1 MVDALVRPVL
11 QRAMNMVENMTSARA
26 GHHGEGKLS
35 ALALGALGVV
45 YGDIGTSPLYTL
57 KTAID
62 WAGGAVAPEE
72 ALGMFS
78 LIVWTLILITSV
90 KYVAVIMRAD
100 NDGEGGILALMS
112 LLGVRH
118 GRRPFIIAIGMLG
131 AALLFGD
138 GAITPAISVL
148 SALEGLKGPFPN
160 IGPYIAPLSVVVLV
174 ALFAFQSQGTARISK
189 LFGPIMT
196 LWFVV
201 IGALGLAGLVRH
213 PEVLVALN
221 PLVGFSFLASHGTT
235 GFLLLGA
242 VFLCATGAEALYAD
256 MGHFGRRPIRMAWYG
271 LVLPCLVLNYAGQ
284 TALLIDGPITGPV
297 NPFFDLCPSA
307 LQLPLIGLSTIATV
321 IASQSIITGAF
332 SMTRQAIQLGLL
344 PRMRIVQTSEESYG
358 QIYVGFVNWALMV
371 LTLALTVGFQSSER
385 LAAAF
390 GIAVSLTM
398 LLTSLLM
405 FIAIREVWRW
415 SLGAS
420 LAVAGLFIIVD
431 SSFVAANLVKFLEGG
446 WIPLATAA
454 VIYFLMDSWAEGY
467 AETRASLER
476 DTFPIGNFIL
486 RMADK
491 TRVKGTAVYL
501 TGRTDVVP
509 VPLLHN
515 LKHNKILHERIVL
528 LHVESEQIPRIDPV
542 ARFETSRIDSE
553 FYAINLRY
561 GFMEQPDIPH
571 ALLASPH
578 MPFHV
583 NMADT
588 SFFVGRLTIVPTGL
602 SVWRRFRLRL
612 YQLMHR
618 NAISATEFF
627 RIPPGRVVELGTQVE
642 L

>member
-1 MVDALVRPVL
+1 MAAHSTDT
-11 QRAMNMVENMTSARA
+11 RAN
-26 GHHGEGKLS
+26 GHNDGAFK

-62 WAGGAVAPEE
+62 WAGGAVGPEE

-78 LIVWTLILITSV
+78 LIVWTLLIITSI
-90 KYVAVIMRAD
+90 KYVAVVMRAD

-148 SALEGLKGPFPN
+148 SALEGLKGPFPD
-160 IGPYIAPLSVVVLV
+160 ISPYVAPLSVAVLIV
-174 ALFAFQSQGTARISK
+174 LFAMQSQGTARISR

-196 LWFVV
+196 LWFIV
-201 IGALGLAGLVRH
+201 IGALGLLGLSKH
-213 PEVLVALN
+213 PEVLFALN
-221 PLVGFSFLASHGTT
+221 PMVGLFFLASHGTA

-256 MGHFGRRPIRMAWYG
+256 MGHFGPKPIRLAWYG
-271 LVLPCLVLNYAGQ
+271 LVLPSLVLNYAGQ
-284 TALLIDGPITGPV
+284 TALLIDGPIAGPV
-297 NPFFDLCPSA
+297 NPFFDLCPTA
-307 LQLPLIGLSTIATV
+307 LQLPLVALSTVATV

-344 PRMRIVQTSEESYG
+344 PRIRIVQTSEESYG

-371 LTLALTVGFQSSER
+371 LTLVLTIGFQSSER

-398 LLTSLLM
+398 LLTSFLM
-405 FIAIREVWRW
+405 FIAMREVWRW

-431 SSFVAANLVKFLEGG
+431 GSFVAANLVKFFEGG

-454 VIYFLMDSWAEGY
+454 IIYFLMDCWAEGY
-467 AETRASLER
+467 AETRAALER
-476 DTFPIGNFIL
+476 DTFPIASFIT
-486 RMADK
+486 RMVDK
-491 TRVKGTAVYL
+491 ARVRGTAVYL
-501 TGRTDVVP
+501 TGRTDAVP

-528 LHVESEQIPRIDPV
+528 LHVENEQTPRIDPA
-542 ARFETSRIDSE
+542 ARVETSRLDGE
-553 FYAINLRY
+553 FYAVNIRY
-561 GFMEQPDIPH
+561 GFMEQPDLPH
-571 ALLASPH
+571 ALLLESLTT
-578 MPFHV
+578 PFQL
-583 NMADT
+583 NMAET
-588 SFFVGRLTIVPTGL
+588 SFFVGRLTIVPIGL
-602 SVWRRFRLRL
+602 SAWRRLRL
-612 YQLMHR
+612 RFYQFMHR
-618 NAISATEFF
+618 NALSATEFF